1 MFKNKYGV
9 GKNRSSLVLFF
20 AIVFH
25 SGITQDTA
33 PPINVAD
40 TMESAHWH
48 CPEVKTAHSLY
59 ATARQD
65 QTWTPL
71 ELFCVLSP
79 SFWRAS
85 NFFIFFFVLAL
96 QEEPEDGDGA
106 GTERVEARLKQN
118 YAFQPGFVFN
128 VIYTI

>member
-20 AIVFH
+20 AILFH

-33 PPINVAD
+33 PPTNVAY
-40 TMESAHWH
+40 TMESAQALPKKENCAQPLCHR
-48 CPEVKTAHSLY
+48 PTRPIMDSFEVVLCFISILLASL
-59 ATARQD
+59 QFFH
-65 QTWTPL
+65 
-71 ELFCVLSP
+71 LF
-79 SFWRAS
+79 
-85 NFFIFFFVLAL
+85 IVLAL

-118 YAFQPGFVFN
+118 YAFQPGFVSN